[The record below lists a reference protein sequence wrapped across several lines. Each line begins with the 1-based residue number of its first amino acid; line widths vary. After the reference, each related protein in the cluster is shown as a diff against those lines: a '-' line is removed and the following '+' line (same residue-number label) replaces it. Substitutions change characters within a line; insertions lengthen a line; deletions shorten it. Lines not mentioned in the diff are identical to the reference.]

1 MAKQVGPIKITGTLG
16 DMIYYQRGKDFYVK
30 LKPHVDPR
38 HIPKGPGYDAQR
50 ANMMEFGHASKAAN
64 LIFLAF
70 AHSHHLAKDINLSG
84 HLTREVRKVIKSD
97 KLNEYGKRNITDG
110 ETSLMEGFEFNE
122 NAPLSK
128 VLLVPYTASI
138 NTAIGKMQVTI
149 QSQNLHKMVKA
160 PAPATHFI
168 VQLAASVIDF
178 VNRQHMSDLTSSE
191 ILPLKGTLAAP
202 LSLTVKLPPDNIH
215 PHFLALRISFLQECN
230 GVIKPLPSIAHNAMA
245 FVKVHTV

>member
-1 MAKQVGPIKITGTLG
+1 MAKQVGPMKITGTLG
-16 DMIYYQRGKDFYVK
+16 GMIYYRRGNDFFVK
-30 LKPHVDPR
+30 LKSHIDPR
-38 HIPKGPGYDAQR
+38 HISKGPGYHAQR
-50 ANMMEFGHASKAAN
+50 ANMMEFGHASKAAH

-70 AHSHHLAKDINLSG
+70 AHSHHLAKDINLSA

-128 VLLVPYTASI
+128 VLLAPYTTSI
-138 NTAIGKMQVTI
+138 NTATGKMQVTI

-168 VQLAASVIDF
+168 VQLAASSIDF
-178 VNRQHMSDLTSSE
+178 VNRQHVSDSISSE
-191 ILPLKGTLAAP
+191 ILPLQGTLAAP
-202 LSLTVKLPPDNIH
+202 LSLTVKLPPNNIH
-215 PHFLALRISFLQECN
+215 PHFLALRVSFLQECK
-230 GVIKPLPSIAHNAMA
+230 GVIKPLPTIVHNAMA
-245 FVKVHTV
+245 FVEVHSV